1 MKLTLLGTGNAL
13 VTECYN
19 TCFVLSDEDKHFMV
33 DGGGGNTILA
43 QLKKAGFNWK
53 DMRHIFVTHKHLDH
67 IIGIIWIVRMI
78 CQNIRGGKYDGD
90 AYIYSH
96 KEVLDL
102 IRQMSNMLIRKQDVA
117 YLDERVH
124 LVEVND
130 GDEIEINDRKV
141 TFFDIGSTK
150 AKQFG
155 FTMELDDGEKLT
167 CCGDEPFYD
176 RELKYADGS
185 KWLLHEA
192 FCLYSEKDIFN
203 PYEKNHSTVK
213 DACEVA
219 EKLNVKNLV
228 LYHTQDNCI
237 DKRKAL
243 YTEEGKQYFNGNI
256 FVPDDLEVIEID

>member
-1 MKLTLLGTGNAL
+1 MITLKDYQRKAVN
-13 VTECYN
+13 E
-19 TCFVLSDEDKHFMV
+19 
-33 DGGGGNTILA
+33 
-43 QLKKAGFNWK
+43 LKRKMI
-53 DMRHIFVTHKHLDH
+53 DML
-67 IIGIIWIVRMI
+67 
-78 CQNIRGGKYDGD
+78 
-90 AYIYSH
+90 
-96 KEVLDL
+96 
-102 IRQMSNMLIRKQDVA
+102 
-117 YLDERVH
+117 
-124 LVEVND
+124 ND
-130 GDEIEINDRKV
+130 
-141 TFFDIGSTK
+141 T
-150 AKQFG
+150 
-155 FTMELDDGEKLT
+155 EKLT
-167 CCGDEPFYD
+167 CCGDEPYN
-176 RELKYADGS
+176 ECEEKYAKGS